1 MSLTHSQPSKCV
13 KEQKQG
19 RNKSCE
25 QAIKKTH
32 KWISKY
38 FEISERKTKHQQSTF
53 NVQKSKKKLP
63 LQMKG
68 K

>member
-1 MSLTHSQPSKCV
+1 VSRSK
-13 KEQKQG
+13 
-19 RNKSCE
+19 NKDE
-25 QAIKKTH
+25 TKAVQAIKKTH

-53 NVQKSKKKLP
+53 NVQKSKKKLA